1 MSKKVKLVLASLI
14 LALVASLALNVYQC
28 VKYGHTCPVENTA
41 TTSMPDEAVPAGQ
54 QNVVHK
60 DAVDAEADTVV
71 NNEAV
76 APADTTASSS
86 IE

>member
-1 MSKKVKLVLASLI
+1 MV

-28 VKYGHTCPVENTA
+28 VKYGHNCPVENTA
-41 TTSMPDEAVPAGQ
+41 TTSMPDEAVHHDEAAPTDQ

-71 NNEAV
+71 NKEAV

>member
-1 MSKKVKLVLASLI
+1 
-14 LALVASLALNVYQC
+14 
-28 VKYGHTCPVENTA
+28 
-41 TTSMPDEAVPAGQ
+41 MPDEAAPADQ

-71 NNEAV
+71 NKEAV